1 MKIII
6 LVVLFTSI
14 VFLLIILFKEKLNV
28 NIYSPP
34 LDKGIIY
41 YDIYNMKEREYF
53 FYTLIAFIFLFSIGY
68 ILYQSIF
75 LSFLLTPLAF
85 LYPQYK
91 RKEIIKNRRLLLL
104 NQFKEAMYVIASS
117 LSAGKS
123 LEGSI
128 KDALKDMMAIYDD
141 PETLIL
147 KELAIIVKRLELN
160 DTVESAIV
168 DLAERSKLEDIRNFA
183 DVIIICKR
191 TGGNLIEVMSNTS
204 KIIGEKIAFTQELNL
219 ILAQRKFDQKIL
231 TIMPFI
237 LIVLLSYI
245 TQDYMEPIFTTV
257 VGRIVMTIAFFMI
270 MLAVIISKKIMEI
283 EV

>member
-1 MKIII
+1 
-6 LVVLFTSI
+6 
-14 VFLLIILFKEKLNV
+14 
-28 NIYSPP
+28 
-34 LDKGIIY
+34 
-41 YDIYNMKEREYF
+41 MKEREYF